1 MTTILTSG
9 AVFDGTGSA
18 PSPGT
23 VVIEDGLIA
32 AVGDDVDVNAW
43 PGADVVDL
51 GGRTVLPGLID
62 CHVHAVFS
70 GMDVLKLAQ
79 EPFSYQFY
87 AAQQNLART
96 LDLGVTTVRDAGG
109 SDLGMKQATEEGL
122 IDGPDLHIAI
132 SILGQT
138 GGHTDGWNVHG
149 DVMHLLQPHPGRPGV
164 IVDGPDEMRRRVR
177 ELARAGA
184 DVIKICTSGGVLSPR
199 DDPRH
204 PQFSPEELDVC
215 VAEASAA
222 GLKVMAHAQGK
233 PGIINAV
240 RAGVASI
247 EHGIYADDECFDL
260 MLERGT
266 YLVPTLLAPIA
277 LIRSIDAGVKVP
289 AAVEAKA
296 RSVVEVHADA
306 VSRAIAAG
314 VPIAMGTDSGV
325 FAHGINNEELTLMVA
340 AGLTPAQALVASTAN
355 AAALLGLDD
364 RGTIAPGKR
373 ADLVVVSGDPYDFAT
388 HAERVTRVY
397 KKGAL
402 VRDNSAD

>member
-1 MTTILTSG
+1 
-9 AVFDGTGSA
+9 
-18 PSPGT
+18 
-23 VVIEDGLIA
+23 
-32 AVGDDVDVNAW
+32 
-43 PGADVVDL
+43 
-51 GGRTVLPGLID
+51 
-62 CHVHAVFS
+62 
-70 GMDVLKLAQ
+70 
-79 EPFSYQFY
+79 
-87 AAQQNLART
+87 
-96 LDLGVTTVRDAGG
+96 
-109 SDLGMKQATEEGL
+109 
-122 IDGPDLHIAI
+122 
-132 SILGQT
+132 
-138 GGHTDGWNVHG
+138 
-149 DVMHLLQPHPGRPGV
+149 
-164 IVDGPDEMRRRVR
+164 
-177 ELARAGA
+177 
-184 DVIKICTSGGVLSPR
+184 
-199 DDPRH
+199 
-204 PQFSPEELDVC
+204 
-215 VAEASAA
+215 
-222 GLKVMAHAQGK
+222 
-233 PGIINAV
+233 
-240 RAGVASI
+240 VASI

>member
-1 MTTILTSG
+1 MTTVLTSA

-18 PSPGT
+18 PFSRT
-23 VVIEDGLIA
+23 VVIDGGVIV
-32 AVGDDVDVNAW
+32 AVGADVDAAAW
-43 PGADVVDL
+43 PGAEVVDL
-51 GGRTVLPGLID
+51 TGQTILPGLID
-62 CHVHAVFS
+62 CHVHAIFS
-70 GMDVLKLAQ
+70 GMDVLTLAQ

-87 AAQQNLART
+87 AAQRNLART

-109 SDLGMKQATEEGL
+109 SDLGMKQATQEGL

-149 DVMHLLQPHPGRPGV
+149 DVVHLMQPHPGRPGV
-164 IVDGPDEMRRRVR
+164 IVDGPGEMRRRVR
-177 ELARAGA
+177 ELIRAGA

-240 RAGVASI
+240 RAGVASV
-247 EHGIYADDECFDL
+247 EHGIYADDECFEL
-260 MLERGT
+260 MIERGT

-277 LIRSIDAGVKVP
+277 LIRAIDAGVKVP

-296 RSVVEVHADA
+296 RSVVEIHADA
-306 VSRAIAAG
+306 VSRAVAAG

-325 FAHGINNEELTLMVA
+325 FEHGINTEELSLMVA

-373 ADLVVVSGDPYDFAT
+373 ADLVVVSGDPYNFAT
-388 HAERVTRVY
+388 HRERVTRVY

-402 VRDNSAD
+402 VRDNADA

>member
-23 VVIEDGLIA
+23 VVIEDGFIA

-402 VRDNSAD
+402 VRDNSAH